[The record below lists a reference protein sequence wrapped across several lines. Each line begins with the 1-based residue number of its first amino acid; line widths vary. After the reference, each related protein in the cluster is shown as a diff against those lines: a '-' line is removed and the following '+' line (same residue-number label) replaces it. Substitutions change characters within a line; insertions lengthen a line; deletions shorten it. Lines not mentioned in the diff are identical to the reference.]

1 MDNNRDRSLEDL
13 GFRSFSD
20 RMHEDVFITSKGS
33 VNVQDLRQTSSLQNK
48 PVRIDGNPLI
58 PRRGVVS
65 KDPKV
70 INVIDELEKITVPV
84 QPPSS
89 GSNSQDYQHGMSSE
103 GPDSVWGYGG
113 GQTAANVDAH
123 ANPSLNN
130 VVKDMAGFSYA
141 DKVKTMNSLKREVNF
156 RKLDATETV
165 QDADVLIPREV
176 IQKVQDK
183 FENVLYGYFLGN
195 RLPFPVVEYYAK
207 NVWAKHG
214 FAKIM
219 MNSEGFFFFKF
230 DSKEGM
236 MKVLEGG
243 PWLIR
248 KVPLFL
254 NVWSPSVNLKKE
266 CIKSV
271 PVWVKFHNVPIAIYT
286 DDGLSLLASK
296 LGTPKRL
303 DGYTADMCVDNW
315 GRSSFARA
323 MIEINADNDLKDFI
337 TVAIPKLEEDG
348 YITEKVKIEYEW
360 KPQRCSVCCV
370 FGHND
375 QTCPKNIITKAKQV
389 VIDDE
394 GFITDTRKQARIG
407 VLQKKQKAKFVYRPK
422 GGNSGASSS
431 GTKHDKPVPNVNA
444 NVATKNS
451 FEALSKSDGDVVIPL
466 ANAENMGPKPD
477 VRNKPNGNREE
488 EVVEVVPTEMSK
500 FMSGTSGGNNSEGAS
515 TPGFTES
522 HIHVNK
528 LSGICS
534 NVFRSWS
541 WTSNGGLCS
550 RGTRIIL
557 GWNTDV
563 VDIMVIS
570 QSDQVMH
577 TQIHIKADNRVFFCS
592 FVYAENKALDRRI
605 LWEDLCNFNALARD
619 KPWLVLGDFNVALNM
634 EDCLSGP
641 SHHTS
646 GMREFFDC
654 VKMTELLDI
663 PSHGIHFTWNQKP
676 REGIGVMKKLDRVM
690 SNLKFMG
697 LFPYGHALFK
707 SPRLSDHSPCIVK
720 FSTTARVK
728 PKPFKFPNFIVTKE
742 EFRQAVSGE
751 WAKEVQGHSMFAVVK
766 KMRNLKPIFC
776 KILFRQGNLHE
787 RVASLRLK
795 LDHIQQQVDA
805 NPLDLVL
812 RDDHAKCLR
821 DFQTA
826 AYDEEC
832 FLKQKA
838 KVEWLCAGDTNTAF
852 FHKCVKSRHAR
863 NKIFSIMDVQ
873 GNRYEGDQVPTA
885 FLNHYTNFLGREDRV
900 DTFDIGELF
909 VNTLSDFSANHMV
922 RSVTRD
928 EVKKAMFGIGEN
940 KAPGP
945 DGYTS
950 AFFKHSWD
958 VVGDQV
964 TNAVLDF
971 FENGQMLKQI
981 NHTIIALVPKKDS
994 PNSVQDYRPISCCNV
1009 LFKCISKIITDR
1021 IKGSLD
1027 GLVSINQSAFVP
1039 GRKIT
1044 DNILL
1049 TQELMHNYHIDR
1061 GPSRCALKID
1071 IHKAYD
1077 TVNWSFLEAV
1087 LLGFGFHSTMV
1098 RWIKNCVS
1106 TVSYSPSINGELHGY
1121 FCGKRGLRQGD
1132 PLSPYLFTLVME
1144 VLSLLLQRASK
1155 VDSGFR
1161 FHAHCAKQKIIN
1173 VSFADDLFIFAHAD
1187 CVSVKLIRD
1196 ALQKFTRISGLVPSA
1211 PKSPIFFCN
1220 VQPYVKDQILGLMPF
1235 QEGSL
1240 PVRYLGVPLI
1250 SSRLAYSDCKILV
1263 ERVQRRID
1271 NWLSKSLSFAGRL
1284 QLINSVIAAMYS
1296 YWASVFMLPVRIVK
1310 DLEKCMRRFLWNGGV
1325 QGSSRSKVAWKDVCL
1340 PKIEG
1345 GLGIR
1350 SVVDVNK
1357 ALISSHAW
1365 SIINNRR
1372 SLWVSWIHTYKL
1384 KGISFWEVK
1393 CSSNPS
1399 WGWRKILALRNQIR
1413 PYVWKT
1419 IQSGQQT
1426 NAWSDNWCSCSPIRD
1441 FISPRRI
1448 HNAGFN
1454 LNTTV
1459 ADLID
1464 SNGQWKWPVA
1474 WYDLFPVLLNIS
1486 APTLVEDVADRSRW
1500 KDYEGKLQHFHSFEA
1515 WNSFRMWRDKVT
1527 WVDAVWFSQ
1536 CIPRHSFHVWLV
1548 INNKLKTQDR
1558 MSIWEAGSAT
1568 NLILMCCPLCFYD
1581 RDSRDHLF
1589 FQCPYASEVWKT
1601 VREWVDM
1608 GNVNNTWS
1616 SVLDWIENNASSKQ
1630 LNKIVCKILLGAT
1643 TYFIWQERNNRLF
1656 SNLQRS
1662 PAIIS
1667 QVIFN
1672 TVRLKLMG
1680 FSFASHPDHL
1690 KIRD

>member
-1 MDNNRDRSLEDL
+1 M
-13 GFRSFSD
+13 
-20 RMHEDVFITSKGS
+20 
-33 VNVQDLRQTSSLQNK
+33 
-48 PVRIDGNPLI
+48 
-58 PRRGVVS
+58 PRRGMYSTSNVS
-65 KDPKV
+65 
-70 INVIDELEKITVPV
+70 VIDGLFEISKPVEL
-84 QPPSS
+84 
-89 GSNSQDYQHGMSSE
+89 DGM
-103 GPDSVWGYGG
+103 WGYGG
-113 GQTAANVDAH
+113 GYTAAKVDTH
-123 ANPSLNN
+123 ANPSSN
-130 VVKDMAGFSYA
+130 
-141 DKVKTMNSLKREVNF
+141 
-156 RKLDATETV
+156 ATETV

-176 IQKVQDK
+176 NKKVQEK

-207 NVWAKHG
+207 NVWSKHG

-230 DSKEGM
+230 NSKEGM
-236 MKVLEGG
+236 LKVLEEG

-254 NVWSPSVNLKKE
+254 NVWSPSVNLRKE

-271 PVWVKFHNVPIAIYT
+271 PVWVKFQNVPIAVYT

-323 MIEINADNDLKDFI
+323 LIEINADNDLKDFI
-337 TVAIPKLEEDG
+337 TVAIPKLDEDG
-348 YITEKVKIEYEW
+348 YITEKVKVEYEW

-375 QTCPKNIITKAKQV
+375 QTCPKNVVTKAKQV

-394 GFITDTRKQARIG
+394 GFITDKRKTARIG
-407 VLQKKQKAKFVYRPK
+407 VMQKKQKAKFVYRPK
-422 GGNSGASSS
+422 VGNSGASTS
-431 GTKHDKPVPNVNA
+431 GTKNDKPDSSVNG

-451 FEALSKSDGDVVIPL
+451 FEALSKADGDADNSL
-466 ANAENMGPKPD
+466 ANEKSTGPKAD
-477 VRNKPNGNREE
+477 VRNRPNVSCEE
-488 EVVEVVPTEMSK
+488 EEAVEVVPTEMSK
-500 FMSGTSGGNNSEGAS
+500 FMSDTSRGNNAEGAS

-528 LSGICS
+528 LSDICS
-534 NVFRSWS
+534 KVFRNWC

-550 RGTRIIL
+550 R
-557 GWNTDV
+557 
-563 VDIMVIS
+563 
-570 QSDQVMH
+570 
-577 TQIHIKADNRVFFCS
+577 
-592 FVYAENKALDRRI
+592 ENKYHDRRS
-605 LWEDLCNFNALARD
+605 LWKDLCNFNALARE
-619 KPWLVLGDFNVALNM
+619 KPWIVLGDFNVALNM

-641 SHHTS
+641 SNHS
-646 GMREFFDC
+646 IGMREFYDC
-654 VKMTELLDI
+654 VKETELLDI
-663 PSHGIHFTWNQKP
+663 LSHGIHYTWNQKP

-690 SNLKFMG
+690 GNLKFLE

-707 SPRLSDHSPCIVK
+707 PARISDHSPCILK
-720 FSTTARVK
+720 ISSTARSK
-728 PKPFKFPNFIVTKE
+728 PKPFKFPNFIVTKA
-742 EFRQAVSGE
+742 EFRQAVSCE
-751 WAKEVQGHSMFAVVK
+751 WAKDVQGYSMFAVVK
-766 KMRNLKPIFC
+766 KIRNLKPIFR

-787 RVASLRLK
+787 RVADLRLK

-805 NPLDLVL
+805 NPLDLML

-821 DFQTA
+821 EFQTA

-838 KVEWLCAGDTNTAF
+838 KVEWLCAGDANTAF
-852 FHKCVKSRHAR
+852 FHKCVQSRNAR
-863 NKIFSIMDVQ
+863 NKISSIMDVQ
-873 GNRYEGDQVPTA
+873 GNRYEGDQVRTA
-885 FLNHYTNFLGREDRV
+885 FLNHYTNFLGMEDQV
-900 DTFDIGELF
+900 ENLDIGDLF
-909 VNTLSDFSANHMV
+909 VNTLTDFSANHMV

-950 AFFKHSWD
+950 DFFKHSWD

-981 NHTIIALVPKKDS
+981 NHTIIALVPKKES
-994 PNSVQDYRPISCCNV
+994 PNTVQDYMLISCCNV

-1027 GLVSINQSAFVP
+1027 GLVSINQSAFVS

-1071 IHKAYD
+1071 IQKAYD

-1087 LLGFGFHSTMV
+1087 LLGFGFHRKMV
-1098 RWIKNCVS
+1098 I
-1106 TVSYSPSINGELHGY
+1106 
-1121 FCGKRGLRQGD
+1121 GKRGLRQGD

-1144 VLSLLLQRASK
+1144 VLSLLLQRATT
-1155 VDSGFR
+1155 VDSGFK

-1173 VSFADDLFIFAHAD
+1173 VLFADDLFIFAHVD
-1187 CVSVKLIRD
+1187 CVSIKLIRD
-1196 ALQKFTRISGLVPSA
+1196 ALQRRVPFLSA
-1211 PKSPIFFCN
+1211 
-1220 VQPYVKDQILGLMPF
+1220 IL
-1235 QEGSL
+1235 EC
-1240 PVRYLGVPLI
+1240 LI

-1284 QLINSVIAAMYS
+1284 QLINSVISAMYT

-1310 DLEKCMRRFLWNGGV
+1310 KLEKCMRRFLWNGGV
-1325 QGSSRSKVAWKDVCL
+1325 QGSVRSKVAWKDVCL
-1340 PKIEG
+1340 PKTEG

-1350 SVVDVNK
+1350 SVMDVNK
-1357 ALISSHAW
+1357 ALISSHVW

-1372 SLWVSWIHTYKL
+1372 SLWVSWIHSYKL
-1384 KGISFWEVK
+1384 KGTSFWEVK

-1399 WGWRKILALRNQIR
+1399 WGWRKFLALRNQIR
-1413 PYVWKT
+1413 PYVWKS
-1419 IQSGQQT
+1419 IQSGRQT
-1426 NAWSDNWCSCSPIRD
+1426 NAWSDNWCSCSPVRYLI
-1441 FISPRRI
+1441 FPRRI
-1448 HNAGFN
+1448 ANAGFN
-1454 LNTTV
+1454 LHTTV
-1459 ADLID
+1459 AELID
-1464 SNGQWKWPVA
+1464 ANGNWKWPMA
-1474 WYDLFPVLLNIS
+1474 WYDLFPVLINIS
-1486 APTLVEDVADRSRW
+1486 APTLVEDVADRSYW
-1500 KDYEGKLQHFHSFEA
+1500 KDYEGNLRHFHSSEA
-1515 WNSFRMWRDKVT
+1515 WNSFRMRNVKVA

-1568 NLILMCCPLCFYD
+1568 NLILMCCPLCSYD

-1589 FQCPYASEVWKT
+1589 FQCSYASEVWET

-1608 GNVNNTWS
+1608 GKVNNTWS
-1616 SVLDWIENNASSKQ
+1616 SVMDWMENIASSRQ
-1630 LNKIVCKILLGAT
+1630 LDRIVCKILLGAT

-1662 PAIIS
+1662 PAILS
-1667 QVIFN
+1667 QVIIN
-1672 TVRLKLMG
+1672 TVRLKIMG
-1680 FSFASHPDHL
+1680 FRIARQPDHM
-1690 KIRD
+1690 KILDRWQISKKDMLSDPG